1 MLSLNLR
8 QTAILVLLFILVST
22 GLLLLDSQHRL
33 DWLRSPVGQV
43 FSPVVWV
50 FNQAGDGIGS
60 AGRGGESVTE
70 AELEALR
77 QERDELLAE
86 NARLS
91 LLEDEVEQLRNQLEF
106 QELHPDL
113 EPIPA
118 NVIGEDPKGVER
130 ILIID
135 QGRDAGIRT
144 GMAVVSPEFF
154 VGQVT
159 NVDDNRARVT
169 LALDASAQIG
179 GMLQNSRAEGV
190 VYGRWQ
196 AGGLIEM
203 RHINDDT
210 EVEEGEIVM
219 TSGRTAR
226 VPAGLIIGRVS
237 EIERDVQGDTLT
249 VQITPMVD
257 FRTLQAVTVILSEE
271 ADIEEAEVDEAE
283 VE

>member
-1 MLSLNLR
+1 MLSVNLR
-8 QTAILVLLFILVST
+8 QTLVLIFLFVVVST
-22 GLLLLDSQHRL
+22 GLIMLDSQQRL
-33 DWLRSPVGQV
+33 DWLRSPASQI

-50 FNQAGDGIGS
+50 FNQVGDGASAIGS
-60 AGRGGESVTE
+60 GNPTDIE
-70 AELEALR
+70 AELEAVK

-86 NARLS
+86 NAELRI
-91 LLEDEVEQLRNQLEF
+91 LEEEVEQLRNQLDF
-106 QELHPDL
+106 QEAFPDL
-113 EPIPA
+113 EPVPA
-118 NVIGEDPKGVER
+118 NVISEDPKGVER

-169 LALDASAQIG
+169 LALDAAAQIG
-179 GMLQNSRAEGV
+179 GMLLESGSEGV

-203 RHINDDT
+203 RHIDSDA
-210 EVEEGEIVM
+210 EVEVGELVV

-226 VPAGLIIGRVS
+226 VPAGLIIGQVS
-237 EIERDVQGDTLT
+237 EVELDVQADTQT
-249 VQITPMVD
+249 VALTPMVD
-257 FRTLQAVTVILSEE
+257 FRALQAVTVILSDDVQEEVE
-271 ADIEEAEVDEAE
+271 ADE
-283 VE
+283 